1 MKNLT
6 PVLRTMGAIAAL
18 AVLVSAGQAQDR
30 EKFGI
35 SARAGGVNAV
45 SGRVMVT
52 RTGQS
57 AQPLTSRDDLVSGDV
72 VTTGAGS
79 QAEILLNPGSYL
91 RIAENSEFVL
101 VDNSLNNL
109 VLKLIKGNAIIEAA
123 GGDEANLRINVEA
136 NQQKLMIIR
145 GGIYRINVQPN
156 SAELL
161 VRKGRV
167 LPTGGELVKGGT
179 KVMYAT
185 SGPLT
190 AKLTKQD
197 QDDFDLWSK
206 KRAETLARAN
216 QKMSN
221 RAMNGYLASM
231 SPFDWAFSAANPWGL
246 WTFSSFSN
254 CFTFLPF
261 HYGWSSP
268 YGHYYGNYY
277 NIWPYYG
284 APRYGPNS
292 VIVSNPGASG
302 GSSGFPGSS
311 SSSSGASS
319 SSSSGLPSAG
329 PSAPPSSMGSQAG
342 SRDPDSGSRSINRI
356 KDPK

>member
-6 PVLRTMGAIAAL
+6 LVLRTMGAIAVL
-18 AVLVSAGQAQDR
+18 AVLVCAGQAQNR

-35 SARAGGVNAV
+35 SARAGGVNSV

-52 RTGQS
+52 RTGQA
-57 AQPLTSRDDLVSGDV
+57 AQLLSSQDDLVSGDV

-91 RIAENSEFVL
+91 RIAESTEFVL

-109 VLKLIKGNAIIEAA
+109 VVKLVKGSAIIEAS
-123 GGDEANLRINVEA
+123 GGDDANLKINVEA
-136 NQQKLMIIR
+136 NQQRLVIIR

-167 LPTGGELVKGGT
+167 LPSSGTGEVVKGGT
-179 KVMYAT
+179 KVSYTTGA
-185 SGPLT
+185 PLT

-216 QKMSN
+216 QKISG
-221 RAMNGYLASM
+221 RAMNGYLASL
-231 SPFDWAFSAANPWGL
+231 SPFEWAFSAANPWGL
-246 WTFSSFSN
+246 WTYSSFSN

-277 NIWPYYG
+277 SVWPFDYG
-284 APRYGPNS
+284 SPRYGPNS
-292 VIVSNPGASG
+292 VIVRSPGSSGGSLGLPGGSSSG
-302 GSSGFPGSS
+302 GSSSGSS
-311 SSSSGASS
+311 GSASSGSGAPSSS
-319 SSSSGLPSAG
+319 
-329 PSAPPSSMGSQAG
+329 AG
-342 SRDPDSGSRSINRI
+342 SGRVDPDSGNRI
-356 KDPK
+356 VNKSRDPNN

>member
-6 PVLRTMGAIAAL
+6 LVLRTIGAIAVL
-18 AVLVSAGQAQDR
+18 AVLVSAGQAQNR

-57 AQPLTSRDDLVSGDV
+57 AQLLSGQDELVSGDV
-72 VTTGAGS
+72 VNTGAGS

-91 RIAENSEFVL
+91 RVAENSEFVL
-101 VDNSLNNL
+101 VDNSLDNL
-109 VLKLIKGNAIIEAA
+109 VVKLAKGSAIIEAT
-123 GGDEANLRINVEA
+123 GGDDASLRINVVA
-136 NQQKLMIIR
+136 NQQRLVIIR

-167 LPTGGELVKGGT
+167 LPGGTGEVVKGGT
-179 KVMYAT
+179 KVLYAA
-185 SGPLT
+185 GAPLT
-190 AKLTKQD
+190 TKLTRQD

-216 QKMSN
+216 QKISG
-221 RAMNGYLASM
+221 RAMNGYLASI

-261 HYGWSSP
+261 HY
-268 YGHYYGNYY
+268 
-277 NIWPYYG
+277 
-284 APRYGPNS
+284 
-292 VIVSNPGASG
+292 
-302 GSSGFPGSS
+302 
-311 SSSSGASS
+311 
-319 SSSSGLPSAG
+319 
-329 PSAPPSSMGSQAG
+329 
-342 SRDPDSGSRSINRI
+342 
-356 KDPK
+356 